1 MSCKISQWEKK
12 ETIKTIMRENTKSL
26 IVVPLKGLTNRRDF
40 RRRKWRR
47 TRLHTATRLVAC
59 ARLPFSRRASV
70 KERETTKSD
79 DFACAWERDPRE
91 MSKPLSS
98 PRTRLYVYARIYI
111 MYVSSPR
118 LRIISKSERL
128 TCGRA
133 ASLFLARLRRTVRSF
148 RFLRDNESSMEI
160 QELEGTERPSSRYDS
175 FERKPDIHLEIL
187 ICFPW
192 LFFTGVYNLS
202 QLYMNKWK

>member
-1 MSCKISQWEKK
+1 MILGG
-12 ETIKTIMRENTKSL
+12 ENGDAQGYTRRLASLRARVSLFHDERALKSA
-26 IVVPLKGLTNRRDF
+26 KQQR
-40 RRRKWRR
+40 
-47 TRLHTATRLVAC
+47 ATTLRVLG
-59 ARLPFSRRASV
+59 
-70 KERETTKSD
+70 
-79 DFACAWERDPRE
+79 RDPRE

-148 RFLRDNESSMEI
+148 RFLRVNESSMEM